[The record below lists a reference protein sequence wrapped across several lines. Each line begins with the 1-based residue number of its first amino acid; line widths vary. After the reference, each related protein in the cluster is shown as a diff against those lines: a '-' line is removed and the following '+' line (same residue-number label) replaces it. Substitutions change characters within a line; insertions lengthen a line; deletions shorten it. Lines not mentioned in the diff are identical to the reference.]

1 MDPYLTLVVSDL
13 ALRLDA
19 HLPLP
24 LQLTFQA
31 LQQHHLIR
39 MDIVALGPLILH
51 VGLLQVLDGLERE
64 LLLPVERLVGH
75 HQPDQIAANVDE
87 LAVGL
92 VQVGHRPVL
101 LLEVLGQNCLLAVEL
116 LVLGLQAKR
125 LALVGFVLELGPLQV
140 CPQLLIQLDQGI
152 QLELELTGNNI

>member
-1 MDPYLTLVVSDL
+1 
-13 ALRLDA
+13 
-19 HLPLP
+19 
-24 LQLTFQA
+24 
-31 LQQHHLIR
+31 